1 MTTNLL
7 FLITEQEK
15 IVIDHIKY
23 WTVSADE
30 DVRCLPMLSY
40 FPWTPIP
47 LEKYVETYDSNGF
60 KVRVLHLKEPQ
71 PVELIRCDFP

>member
-1 MTTNLL
+1 MT
-7 FLITEQEK
+7 EK
-15 IVIDHIKY
+15 DDIIIDHIKY
-23 WTVSADE
+23 WADKEDE

-47 LEKYVETYDSNGF
+47 LEKYVETYDDYDK

-71 PVELIRCDFP
+71 PIELIRCDFY